1 MITALIVATHAVSR
15 RRSLDGHSTAA
26 TIVAVSGLTAKIA
39 RLWL

>member
-1 MITALIVATHAVSR
+1 MITTVIVVTHAVSS
-15 RRSLDGHSTAA
+15 RRSLDGQSTAA